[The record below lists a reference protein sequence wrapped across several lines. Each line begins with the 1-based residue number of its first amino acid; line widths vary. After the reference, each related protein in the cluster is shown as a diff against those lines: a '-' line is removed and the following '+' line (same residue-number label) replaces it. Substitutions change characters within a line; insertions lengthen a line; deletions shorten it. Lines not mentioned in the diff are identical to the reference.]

1 MSDPIIKGWR
11 IDPFLREITEV
22 KLPRSDIHKMYKLL
36 STPYKEVECFDL
48 VRCEMDGKEVSV
60 YVDDEGLFDWQAYQ
74 QQFFQLADTGH
85 GKSKIWSQP
94 LAGCGLALG
103 CDDEGNSA
111 DVPVTLEV
119 MKDSVQFPTW
129 IDILNY
135 KESR

>member
-129 IDILNY
+129 IDY